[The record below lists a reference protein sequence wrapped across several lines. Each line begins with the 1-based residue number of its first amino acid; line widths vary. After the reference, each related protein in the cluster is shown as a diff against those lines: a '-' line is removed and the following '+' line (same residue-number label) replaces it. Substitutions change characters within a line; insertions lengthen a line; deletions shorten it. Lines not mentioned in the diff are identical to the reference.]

1 MLSQHTPFRQLAR
14 VYAAVLS
21 ISNSLAKISQQ
32 AATAPSPAPTPA
44 PPPVAIE
51 SPVVRQQLDA
61 NSRDLAS
68 MAVRVERLETLVG
81 HLRTQLA
88 SDASR
93 PFLIK
98 SRVQGMNPF
107 PFEIHRSGDAYISTQ
122 LEQTGSWE
130 PLETEVVRRLCR
142 EGDYVLDIGGNI
154 GWYSVVAA
162 KTIGPSGRIMTFEP
176 DPDNFRIL
184 SRNLEMIQGAQT
196 LPRHAAVSDSEG
208 ALKLYIDPENRGDH
222 RIFDDGTERPYI
234 NVSTSTLD
242 AMLADEPQL
251 PDVVKSDT
259 QGSEARILRGARATF
274 ARGWRPVLVMEF
286 WPFGLTGSGDDPMAL
301 WNELVGLGYQM
312 FELTE
317 EQPKMHVLT
326 EQRVREGLSSS
337 MSPASQGFIN
347 IVAIPQGSDRLA
359 SIQDLI
365 AH

>member
-1 MLSQHTPFRQLAR
+1 MLSQHSPFRQIAR

-21 ISNSLAKISQQ
+21 MAESLGKISQQ
-32 AATAPSPAPTPA
+32 AAAPAPVPPPTVTIDSPA
-44 PPPVAIE
+44 
-51 SPVVRQQLDA
+51 VRQQLDA

-93 PFLIK
+93 PFLIR
-98 SRVQGMNPF
+98 SRVQGMEPF
-107 PFEIHRSGDAYISTQ
+107 PFEIHRAGDAFISTQ

-142 EGDYVLDIGGNI
+142 AGDYVLDIGGNI

-176 DPDNFRIL
+176 DPDNFEIL
-184 SRNLEMIQGAQT
+184 SRNLAMVPGAQT
-196 LPRHAAVSDSEG
+196 LPKHAAVSDSEG

-234 NVSTSTLD
+234 NVRTSTLD
-242 AMLADEPQL
+242 AILADEPRL

-326 EQRVREGLSSS
+326 EQRVLEGLRSS

-365 AH
+365 AR